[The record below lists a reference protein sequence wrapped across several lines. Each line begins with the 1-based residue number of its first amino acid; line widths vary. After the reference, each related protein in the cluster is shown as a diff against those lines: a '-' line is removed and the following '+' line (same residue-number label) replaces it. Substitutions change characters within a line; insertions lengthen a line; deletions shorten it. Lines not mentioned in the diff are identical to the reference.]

1 MVSEWTLVF
10 TTGKVPLKYIYR
22 ASVNVQMY
30 TILKTWDLVSAYLNC
45 LSCFHFFMVY
55 LKSDKVSILSY
66 ISSKG
71 APDDWS

>member
-1 MVSEWTLVF
+1 
-10 TTGKVPLKYIYR
+10 
-22 ASVNVQMY
+22 MY

-55 LKSDKVSILSY
+55 LKSDKVSILFY

-71 APDDWS
+71 VLQSWAKYLEQNREIQ